1 MLFFKI
7 YLFYGLGREK
17 KKQIMRSIY
26 WYFNDLLLYIKSIKY
41 GNIEMH
47 KLTPLTDALRV
58 RLSLNNCFIHT

>member
-1 MLFFKI
+1 MDLEGK
-7 YLFYGLGREK
+7 K

-41 GNIEMH
+41 GNTEMH

-58 RLSLNNCFIHT
+58 RLSLNN